1 MECRSGYRT
10 AKKKGFLR
18 EHGRCIRASQRI
30 ALPESAALE
39 SNRAHTL
46 AGLAAFDEAP
56 AKRGH
61 NGSLEQKV
69 ACERLAGD
77 NCRKSNI
84 CGKAVTILVEA
95 AGNSAFPLL
104 RAVAWTLGFE
114 LMVS

>member
-18 EHGRCIRASQRI
+18 EHGRRIRASQRI

-39 SNRAHTL
+39 SNRADTL
-46 AGLAAFDEAP
+46 AGLAAFDEAA
-56 AKRGH
+56 AKRRH
-61 NGSLEQKV
+61 DGSLEQKV

-77 NCRKSNI
+77 NCRKPNI
-84 CGKAVTILVEA
+84 CGKAVAILVEA
-95 AGNSAFPLL
+95 AGDSAFPLL
-104 RAVAWTLGFE
+104 RTVAWTFGFE